1 MTARQELIDD
11 LDQAIA
17 GRSIQSRASSLQD
30 ITRLFVGQAAN
41 FNDEQI
47 ALFGDVISRLAAEIE
62 IDARIELAKALA
74 PIPNAPPAVIR
85 RLAFDD
91 AIEVAGPVLVQSER
105 LDEEALVA
113 NAREKSQ
120 AHLLAISLRKSVGE
134 TVTDILV
141 ERGDP
146 IVVLSTVRNFGAR
159 FSETGY
165 TSLVQRS
172 GGNDD
177 IAESLGVRPE
187 IPRHHFLKLLS
198 VASERVRSKL
208 EKANPQ
214 AADEIRRVVQE
225 VANKVQ
231 ATAIAESYNYAKAL
245 QDVGKL
251 HDDGPLSER
260 HVTTLA
266 AAGKFEET
274 VVALAHLSHVNIAV
288 VERALLQ
295 ERTELLLSLL
305 KSIDLSW
312 PVVKTVLQ
320 LRALSQPMSPA
331 DVEQC
336 LASYERLKLKTAE
349 LVVRFHAKRATAA
362 S

>member
-47 ALFGDVISRLAAEIE
+47 ALFGDVITRLAAEIE

-74 PIPNAPPAVIR
+74 PIPNTPPAVIR

-159 FSETGY
+159 
-165 TSLVQRS
+165 
-172 GGNDD
+172 
-177 IAESLGVRPE
+177 
-187 IPRHHFLKLLS
+187 
-198 VASERVRSKL
+198 
-208 EKANPQ
+208 
-214 AADEIRRVVQE
+214 
-225 VANKVQ
+225 
-231 ATAIAESYNYAKAL
+231 
-245 QDVGKL
+245 
-251 HDDGPLSER
+251 
-260 HVTTLA
+260 
-266 AAGKFEET
+266 
-274 VVALAHLSHVNIAV
+274 
-288 VERALLQ
+288 
-295 ERTELLLSLL
+295 
-305 KSIDLSW
+305 
-312 PVVKTVLQ
+312 
-320 LRALSQPMSPA
+320 
-331 DVEQC
+331 
-336 LASYERLKLKTAE
+336 
-349 LVVRFHAKRATAA
+349 
-362 S
+362 